1 MPRGVYKV
9 QEFLADAR
17 EVTGRGM
24 APRATVEA
32 LTPMLQRLVSRPDC
46 LTDLGGPADPDRTF
60 DIHVSDNLSVMAI
73 VWPANGG
80 APAHNHNG
88 WAMVGVI
95 SGHERNIGFRRNDDG
110 SKPWT
115 AKLEQSAVQEIGPGR
130 TGWVVPPDDIH
141 SVSIPHGKTVAV
153 HVFGTNIKRQW
164 RYAFD
169 PQSGEVKPF
178 VFR

>member
-1 MPRGVYKV
+1 MTAAVYTV
-9 QEFLADAR
+9 QQFVAEAKSVVDQ
-17 EVTGRGM
+17 GK
-24 APRATVEA
+24 APQATVEA
-32 LTPMLQRLVSRPDC
+32 LTPMLQRLVSRPGC
-46 LTDLGGPADPDRTF
+46 LTDLGGLADPDRTF
-60 DIHVSDNLSVMAI
+60 DIHVADNLSVMAI

-88 WAMVGVI
+88 WAMVGVVI
-95 SGHERNIGFRRNDDG
+95 GHERNIGFKRSDDG

-115 AKLEQSAVQEIGPGR
+115 AKLEQSEVQDIGPGQ

-141 SVSIPHGKTVAV
+141 SVSIPQGKTVAV
-153 HVFGTNIKRQW
+153 HLFGTNIKRQW